1 MGDPANI
8 SRAMDR
14 MTSMA
19 TFVKVVENGGF
30 SAAARALSI
39 SPSVAS
45 AHVQALED
53 RLGVRLLNRSTR
65 KVSLTEVGHAY
76 YERCLQILA
85 EADDADQIAQ
95 ALQSS
100 PRGTLRLNTSVAI
113 PPFLAP
119 VVAEYTALYPEVSI
133 DLTMTDRMIDL
144 VEDGFDLAVRNMS
157 VPDSSLVTR
166 RVASYRFV
174 VCGSPDYFARHGV
187 PTTPADLV
195 DHNCLVYSRSAWGH
209 EWRFNGGDG
218 EQSIPVKGN
227 LQANSD
233 NALRLA
239 AVNGQGL
246 AMAPS
251 FLVIDE
257 IKSGRLV
264 PILTEFLQAEYAINA
279 IYPHRHHL
287 SAKVR
292 SFIDLLAKHFR
303 EDPAWAD
310 PCRSKLAAKSGNG
323 ADGKLWLNGSGPNGS
338 DGALQSDSVRQSPHQ
353 SAA

>member
-1 MGDPANI
+1 MSRVLSGKSGD
-8 SRAMDR
+8 RMDR
-14 MTSMA
+14 MTSMS
-19 TFVKVVENGGF
+19 TFVKVVESGGF

-39 SPSVAS
+39 SPSMATT
-45 AHVQALED
+45 HVQALEE

-95 ALQSS
+95 ALQST

-119 VVAEYTALYPEVSI
+119 VIAEFTALYPEVSI
-133 DLTMTDRMIDL
+133 ALTMTDRMIDL
-144 VEDGFDLAVRNMS
+144 VEDGFDLAVRSMS
-157 VPDSSLVTR
+157 GPDSSLITR

-174 VCGSPDYFARHGV
+174 VCGSPDYFARRGTPHA
-187 PTTPADLV
+187 PADLAH
-195 DHNCLVYSRSAWGH
+195 HNCLIYSHSPWGND
-209 EWRFNGGDG
+209 WRFSGPDG
-218 EQSIPVKGN
+218 EQSIAVKGN
-227 LQANSD
+227 LHANSD

-251 FLVIDE
+251 FLVKDE

-264 PILTEFLQAEYAINA
+264 PVLTEFLRAEHAINA

-292 SFIDLLAKHFR
+292 SFIDLLAKHFHD
-303 EDPAWAD
+303 DPAWAD
-310 PCRSKLAAKSGNG
+310 PCRAHLTA
-323 ADGKLWLNGSGPNGS
+323 GSGKGANGKTS
-338 DGALQSDSVRQSPHQ
+338 PVSVEGIRADHDAAQR

>member
-1 MGDPANI
+1 
-8 SRAMDR
+8 MDR

-39 SPSVAS
+39 SPSMAT
-45 AHVQALED
+45 AHVQSLEE

-95 ALQSS
+95 ALQST

-119 VVAEYTALYPEVSI
+119 VIAEFTALYPDVSI
-133 DLTMTDRMIDL
+133 SLTMTDRMIDL
-144 VEDGFDLAVRNMS
+144 VEDGFDLAVRNMA
-157 VPDSSLVTR
+157 VPDSSLITR
-166 RVASYRFV
+166 RVATYRFV
-174 VCGSPDYFARHGV
+174 VCGAPSYLAERGTPE
-187 PTTPADLV
+187 TPADLAQ
-195 DHNCLVYSRSAWGH
+195 HNCLIYSRSPWGH
-209 EWRFNGGDG
+209 EWRFTGPDGG
-218 EQSIPVKGN
+218 EQSLSVKGN
-227 LQANSD
+227 LHANSD

-239 AVNGQGL
+239 AVHGQGL
-246 AMAPS
+246 AMVPS
-251 FLVIDE
+251 FLVKDE
-257 IKSGRLV
+257 IKAGRLV
-264 PILTEFLQAEYAINA
+264 PVLTEFLEAEYPINA
-279 IYPHRHHL
+279 IYAHRHHL

-310 PCRSKLAAKSGNG
+310 PCRSHMAARMGN
-323 ADGKLWLNGSGPNGS
+323 
-338 DGALQSDSVRQSPHQ
+338 
-353 SAA
+353 SAAAPLPGPAGVLVNRSAPRQTAA